1 MLLFSIILLIVVGI
15 ILLVLE
21 ILVLPGLI
29 AGIIGVIF
37 MISGNLLMYK
47 NYGITA
53 GNITILCTVIITAIL
68 FYVAL
73 KAKVWSYFSL
83 KDSNNSKV
91 IDLHTTNLNVG
102 DEGIAVSALRP
113 MGTVMI
119 AGQKVEAQTN
129 GEFIDAQTKIV
140 LTKVLSNKIIVSSLN
155 SEK

>member
-47 NYGITA
+47 NYGTAA
-53 GNITILCTVIITAIL
+53 GNITILCTVIITAVL

-129 GEFIDAQTKIV
+129 GEFIDTQTKIV
-140 LTKVLSNKIIVSSLN
+140 VTKVLSNKILVSEVSS
-155 SEK
+155 E